1 MVVGQES
8 SGEVMSEDEDG
19 RRLVDNWGGEQRS
32 AVRHIGLVAW
42 RLWHRSE
49 QRTIN
54 RAEQH
59 TSRSCFSLQAASAT
73 CTTCMEDNN
82 RSDTAYSID
91 NITTHISVR
100 QQFRAHATSPIS
112 LEPAEQAQ
120 DDLTSFLTP

>member
-1 MVVGQES
+1 MVVGQVS

-59 TSRSCFSLQAASAT
+59 TSRSCFSSQAAQRRVQRAW
-73 CTTCMEDNN
+73 
-82 RSDTAYSID
+82 R
-91 NITTHISVR
+91 ITTV
-100 QQFRAHATSPIS
+100 AT
-112 LEPAEQAQ
+112 QH
-120 DDLTSFLTP
+120 TV